1 MVVIITVFVTEL
13 SGTIWSFGNLCTSIA
28 ALRLIYF
35 LNHIYIVSESPLP
48 FADASVKVK
57 EVK

>member
-1 MVVIITVFVTEL
+1 VFVREL